1 MGTKTTPV
9 DKWIINPV
17 NAFISKSST
26 GGVVLIISAVVAI
39 LMANSP
45 WAHWYHQLWEYKIS
59 FGLNDTFHLNKS
71 LHHWINDGLMAVFFF
86 VIGLELKRE
95 IVAGELS
102 NPKNAILPIVAGV
115 GGMIFP
121 ALIYSFFNG
130 GLATMNGWGI
140 PMATDL
146 AFALGILYLLGD
158 RVPGSLKIFLTAFAI
173 IDDLGSVLVIALFY
187 TADISLV
194 NLGIG
199 VAFLAVLFI
208 SNFLGVRNTFYYGL
222 IGIGGVWLFFL
233 LSGVHATIA
242 AILAAFAIPATV
254 KINESSFI
262 SKMKAYIEKFT
273 ASDPDHSVP
282 TLTSEQLHIL
292 DDMETLTKKAMTP
305 LQKLEHDMHPIVA
318 FVVMPVFA
326 LSNAGVSFSGN
337 FLEQATS
344 AVAMGVAFGL
354 LIGKMIGIFGV
365 SSLLLKFKWVP
376 PLEGVT
382 YKHLLGMGFIAAIGF
397 TMSLFINELA
407 FSPLGEAGIQ
417 NIAQAKIGIIIVSVI
432 GGFTGFF
439 ILKSIK
445 KPEKIPDEI
454 IQTGN

>member
-1 MGTKTTPV
+1 MGDIKTTPV

-26 GGVVLIISAVVAI
+26 GGIVLIISAVIAI
-39 LMANSP
+39 IMANSP
-45 WAHWYHQLWEYKIS
+45 WSHWYHQLWEHKIS
-59 FGLNDTFHLNKS
+59 FGLNDSFQLNKS

-102 NPKNAILPIVAGV
+102 NPKNAILPIIAGI

-121 ALIYSFFNG
+121 ALIYTFFNAG
-130 GLATMNGWGI
+130 TTTMSGWGI

-158 RVPGSLKIFLTAFAI
+158 RVPASLKIFLTAFAI

-187 TADISLV
+187 TSDISLA

-199 VAFLAVLFI
+199 VIFLAILFI

-222 IGIGGVWLFFL
+222 LGIGGVWLFFL

-254 KINESSFI
+254 KINETSFI
-262 SKMKAYIEKFT
+262 TRMKTYIGKFE
-273 ASDPDHSVP
+273 AADPDHTVP

-326 LSNAGVSFSGN
+326 LANAGVSFSGN
-337 FLEQATS
+337 ILEEVTGTVAT
-344 AVAMGVAFGL
+344 GVALGL
-354 LIGKMIGIFGV
+354 LIGKMTGIFV
-365 SSLLLKFKWVP
+365 LPFLLLRTGLVP
-376 PLEGVT
+376 PLRGVD
-382 YKHLLGMGFIAAIGF
+382 YRHLLGLGFISAIGF

-407 FSPLGEAGIQ
+407 FSPLGEAGQ
-417 NIAQAKIGIIIVSVI
+417 QYIAQAKIGIIIASVI

-439 ILKSIK
+439 LLKGIK
-445 KPEKIPDEI
+445 K
-454 IQTGN
+454 GAA

>member
-1 MGTKTTPV
+1 MGNIKTTPV

-17 NAFISKSST
+17 NIFISKSST
-26 GGVVLIISAVVAI
+26 GGIVLIISAVVAI

-45 WAHWYHQLWEYKIS
+45 WAHWYHQLWEHKIS
-59 FGLNDTFHLNKS
+59 FGITDSFHLNKS
-71 LHHWINDGLMAVFFF
+71 LHHWINDGLMAIFFF

-121 ALIYSFFNG
+121 ALIYTYFNS
-130 GLATMNGWGI
+130 GLETMNGWGI

-158 RVPGSLKIFLTAFAI
+158 KVPAPLKIFLTAFSI
-173 IDDLGSVLVIALFY
+173 IDDLGSVLVIAVFY
-187 TADISLV
+187 TSDISLV

-199 VAFLAVLFI
+199 IAFLAVLFI
-208 SNFLGVRNTFYYGL
+208 SNLLGVRNTFYYGL
-222 IGIGGVWLFFL
+222 VGIGGVWLFFL

-262 SKMKAYIEKFT
+262 TKMKAYIEKFT
-273 ASDPDHSVP
+273 AADPDHTVP

-337 FLEQATS
+337 FWEQATS
-344 AVAMGVAFGL
+344 TVAMGVALGL
-354 LIGKMIGIFGV
+354 MIGKMIGIFGV
-365 SSLLLKFKWVP
+365 SSLLIRLKWVP

-382 YKHLLGMGFIAAIGF
+382 YKHLLGVGFIAAIGF

-407 FSPLGEAGIQ
+407 FSPLGDAGAQHIV
-417 NIAQAKIGIIIVSVI
+417 QAKIGIVIASVI

-439 ILKSIK
+439 IIKSIK
-445 KPEKIPDEI
+445 K
-454 IQTGN
+454 GAA

>member
-1 MGTKTTPV
+1 MGDIKTTPV

-26 GGVVLIISAVVAI
+26 GGIVLIISALIAI
-39 LMANSP
+39 IMANSP
-45 WAHWYHQLWEYKIS
+45 WAHWYHQLWEHKIS
-59 FGLNDTFHLNKS
+59 FGLNDSFQLNKS
-71 LHHWINDGLMAVFFF
+71 LHHWINDGLMAIFFF

-102 NPKNAILPIVAGV
+102 NPKNAILPIIAGI

-121 ALIYSFFNG
+121 ALIYTFFNAG
-130 GLATMNGWGI
+130 TATMSGWGI

-158 RVPGSLKIFLTAFAI
+158 RVPASLKIFLTAFAI

-187 TADISLV
+187 TSDISLA

-199 VAFLAVLFI
+199 IIFLAILFI

-222 IGIGGVWLFFL
+222 LGIGGVWLFFL

-254 KINESSFI
+254 KINETSFI
-262 SKMKAYIEKFT
+262 KKMEDYISKFKNA
-273 ASDPDHSVP
+273 DPDHNVP
-282 TLTSEQLHIL
+282 TLTPDQLHIL
-292 DDMETLTKKAMTP
+292 DDMESLTKKAMTP
-305 LQKLEHDMHPIVA
+305 LQKLEHDMHPLVA

-326 LSNAGVSFSGN
+326 LANAGVSFSGN
-337 FLEQATS
+337 LLEEVTGTVAT
-344 AVAMGVAFGL
+344 GVALGL
-354 LIGKMIGIFGV
+354 LIGKMTGIFV
-365 SSLLLKFKWVP
+365 LPFFLLRTGLVP
-376 PLEGVT
+376 PLRGVN
-382 YKHLLGMGFIAAIGF
+382 YRHLLGLGFISAIGF

-407 FSPLGEAGIQ
+407 FSPLGEAGQ
-417 NIAQAKIGIIIVSVI
+417 QYIAQAKIGIIIASVI

-439 ILKSIK
+439 LLKGIK
-445 KPEKIPDEI
+445 K
-454 IQTGN
+454 GAA

>member
-1 MGTKTTPV
+1 MEYIKIAPV

-17 NAFISKSST
+17 NRFISNSST
-26 GGVVLIISAVVAI
+26 GGIVLMISAGVAVI
-39 LMANSP
+39 WANSP
-45 WAHWYHQLWEYKIS
+45 WAHWYHELWEYKIS
-59 FGLNDTFHLNKS
+59 FGLTDEFLLDMT

-102 NPKNAILPIVAGV
+102 SPKNAILPVTAGI

-121 ALIYSFFNG
+121 ALIYTFFNW
-130 GLATMNGWGI
+130 GLDSMNGWGI

-173 IDDLGSVLVIALFY
+173 VDDLGSVLVIALFY
-187 TADISLV
+187 TADISFLF
-194 NLGIG
+194 LGIG
-199 VAFLAVLFI
+199 LALLLGLIIANFI
-208 SNFLGVRNTFYYGL
+208 GARNTWFYAI

-242 AILAAFAIPATV
+242 AIMTAFTIPATV
-254 KINESSFI
+254 KISEPAFI
-262 SKMKAYIEKFT
+262 KRMNHYIEKFKH
-273 ASDPDHSVP
+273 SDPDNDVP

-292 DDMETLTKKAMTP
+292 DDMEACTQKAMTP
-305 LQKLEHDMHPIVA
+305 LQKLEHDMHPLVA
-318 FVVMPVFA
+318 FLVMPIFA
-326 LSNAGVSFSGN
+326 LANAGVTFGDDLWN
-337 FLEQATS
+337 AATS
-344 AVAMGVAFGL
+344 SVALGVASGL

-365 SSLLLKFKWVP
+365 SALLLKFKLVP

-382 YKHLLGMGFIAAIGF
+382 TKHLFALGFISAIGF

-407 FSPLGEAGIQ
+407 FRPLGEVGLEY
-417 NIAQAKIGIIIVSVI
+417 IAQAKIGIIIVSLI
-432 GGFTGFF
+432 GGVTGFF
-439 ILKSIK
+439 LLKGIDNQNGAK
-445 KPEKIPDEI
+445 DVAGE
-454 IQTGN
+454 

>member
-1 MGTKTTPV
+1 MGIKTTPV

-39 LMANSP
+39 FMANSP

-102 NPKNAILPIVAGV
+102 NPKNAILPIVAGI

-121 ALIYSFFNG
+121 ALIYTYFNG

-173 IDDLGSVLVIALFY
+173 IDDLGSVLVIAIFY